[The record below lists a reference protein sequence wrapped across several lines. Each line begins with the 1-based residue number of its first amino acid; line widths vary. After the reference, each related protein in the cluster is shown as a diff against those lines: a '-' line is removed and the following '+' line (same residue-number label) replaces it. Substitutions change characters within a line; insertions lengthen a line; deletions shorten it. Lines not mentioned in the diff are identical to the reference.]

1 MKGRINPLLSV
12 EVDDTVRQ
20 EMGLC
25 SDWTTININN
35 VLLRVVAIVSG
46 RIFIGPELYR
56 KDEYV
61 EAATQYTVELLG
73 AQRAVKAIRPWPRP
87 IYAPF
92 LPEQKALERRV
103 VAANRFL
110 QPVVQARREAAAQG
124 ENRQYDD
131 FLGWMMN
138 NATKFDIKNDKE
150 IARIQLAISFAAIHT
165 TTMTATNVFY
175 NLAARR
181 EYVGPLREEIQQTL
195 DASGGVWTTQA
206 LTSLRKLD
214 SFIRETMRLDPVFFN
229 AFRRKV
235 LRPFELSDGTYIPKD
250 TMIEVPYYAITRDP
264 SIFPDPDTFNGFRF
278 ADIPERKVW
287 ELNQFVSITPTNL
300 LFGYGRHACPGRFF
314 AANEIKMI
322 VARVLL
328 EFDFKN
334 ADGTT
339 ERYKNLEFGTTVS
352 GYEMIDP
359 VQSKANSCL
368 FKSVP
373 DPKKKLLF
381 RRRAV

>member
-1 MKGRINPLLSV
+1 M
-12 EVDDTVRQ
+12 
-20 EMGLC
+20 
-25 SDWTTININN
+25 
-35 VLLRVVAIVSG
+35 LLRIVAIVSG

-56 KDEYV
+56 EEEYV

-73 AQRAVKAIRPWPRP
+73 AQRAVKAVKPWLRPV
-87 IYAPF
+87 YAPF
-92 LPEQKALERRV
+92 LPELKALDRRV
-103 VAANRFL
+103 MAANRFL
-110 QPVVQARREAAAQG
+110 QPVVQARREAAARG
-124 ENRQYDD
+124 ENKQYND

-138 NATKFDIKNDKE
+138 NAQKFDIKNDKE

-175 NLAARR
+175 NLAARQ
-181 EYVGPLREEIQQTL
+181 EYVEPLREEVLQALNT
-195 DASGGVWTTQA
+195 SEGVWTTA
-206 LTSLRKLD
+206 GLNSLRRLD

-235 LRPFELSDGTYIPKD
+235 LRPFELSDGTFIPKD

-278 ADIPERKVW
+278 ADIPDGKAW

-322 VARVLL
+322 VARILL
-328 EFDFKN
+328 EFDFRN
-334 ADGTT
+334 ADGST
-339 ERYKNLEFGTTVS
+339 ERYRNLEFGTTVS
-352 GYEMIDP
+352 SLRSSFEI
-359 VQSKANSCL
+359 VQEKADLCL
-368 FKSVP
+368 LKSVP
-373 DPKKKLLF
+373 DPKKELMF